1 MATEPTTQRFELQ
14 KVLFEKGFEQV
25 QRQIIHLD
33 DILFK
38 IKASAITVWVA
49 LIGWA
54 FTSGKPQI
62 VPLGYIV
69 IIGFWLLEA
78 IFKGAQIRYIEIS
91 SNLVKVANETDSLQR
106 QFEKMSFDSETIYP
120 LALNLKEIDRLILM
134 GRGIISPTIATIYLF
149 LAFAN
154 LLVWL
159 VIST

>member
-1 MATEPTTQRFELQ
+1 MATDPSTQRFELQ

-25 QRQIIHLD
+25 QKQIIHLD
-33 DILFK
+33 DTLFK

-49 LIGWA
+49 LIGWGV
-54 FTSGKPQI
+54 TSGKPQI
-62 VPLGYIV
+62 VPLGWV
-69 IIGFWLLEA
+69 AIIGFWLLEA

-91 SNLVKVANETDSLQR
+91 LKLVKVANDTDSLQK
-106 QFEKMSFDSETIYP
+106 QFEKMSFDGETVYP
-120 LALNLKEIDRLILM
+120 LALNLREIDRLILM

-159 VIST
+159 VVSS